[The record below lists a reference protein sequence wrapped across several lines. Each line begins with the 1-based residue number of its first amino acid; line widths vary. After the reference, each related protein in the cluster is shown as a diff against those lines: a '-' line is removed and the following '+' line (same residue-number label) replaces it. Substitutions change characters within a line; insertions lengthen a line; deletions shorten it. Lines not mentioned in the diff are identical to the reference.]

1 MVTVRRS
8 SNRPNIKIGVK
19 KIKYALNSYA
29 DLAFLIPTGWKAGDP
44 LPPKF
49 LIFFD
54 DIQDAINAAP
64 YLRSRLPLELR
75 DKVKWFNADMTTT
88 YKEAELGHLV
98 SGERCGFAMTESF
111 GLGMDVSDIKLII
124 QW

>member
-1 MVTVRRS
+1 S
-8 SNRPNIKIGVK
+8 SDRPNLKIGVR

-29 DLAFLIPTGWKAGDP
+29 NLAFFIPTGWKISDP

-54 DIQDAINAAP
+54 DIQDVINAAR
-64 YLRSRLPLELR
+64 YLHSCLPLEKQDLI
-75 DKVKWFNADMTTT
+75 KWFNADMTTA
-88 YKEAELGHLV
+88 YKEVELTHLI
-98 SGERCGFAMTESF
+98 SGERRGFAMTESF
-111 GLGMDVSDIKLII
+111 GVLSTAWGMDVSDIKLII